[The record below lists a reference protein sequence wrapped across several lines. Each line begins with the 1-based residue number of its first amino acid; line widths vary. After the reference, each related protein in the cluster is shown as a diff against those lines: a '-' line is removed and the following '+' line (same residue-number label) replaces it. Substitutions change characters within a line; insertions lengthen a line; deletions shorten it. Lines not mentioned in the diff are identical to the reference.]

1 VRYILNPASGETV
14 DPTSANPNYF
24 PDKEYQQEFGWS
36 LGGANVLT
44 IPSVWTTA
52 ATNGP
57 SYKWVRINPVTEH
70 ALNLDVN
77 NDGTYD
83 TATAL
88 LYDPAN
94 VDATNTPRPGLVFP
108 LPAPPTGVQA
118 LEITALSV
126 MPNGS
131 QRMLQYVVAP
141 YALSTQPSNPPHP
154 APPPPTNL
162 NFPAALTLDGT
173 GTQFTGPSLAS
184 FYVNGQDPCLA
195 TNLVYSIAAT
205 NPADMA
211 NIQGWATPA
220 SNYLGAPGGSGGPPP
235 PPSNPGVG
243 NVNLVG
249 FNPMLRPNWMT
260 PIGLDAV
267 VQDITKSAD
276 VVLNGP
282 VTANTSLTPLGM
294 TPNNPMTIVVN
305 GDIDFNGWHQIG
317 YGVLLVTGN
326 LKYDPDATW
335 EGVVLVIGQG
345 NFVSTKSG
353 TGGIDGAVFIAKTRD
368 ASGTLLSSLGA
379 ASFSQTSSGSAKGIN
394 YNSCWL
400 NGTAGAPGALT
411 YPLTYKVL
419 SFREIPVN

>member
-1 VRYILNPASGETV
+1 
-14 DPTSANPNYF
+14 
-24 PDKEYQQEFGWS
+24 
-36 LGGANVLT
+36 
-44 IPSVWTTA
+44 
-52 ATNGP
+52 
-57 SYKWVRINPVTEH
+57 VRINPVTKQ

-77 NDGTYD
+77 NSGSPDNITP
-83 TATAL
+83 L
-88 LYDPAN
+88 MYDPAN
-94 VDATNTPRPGLVFP
+94 VDGSNNPKPGLF
-108 LPAPPTGVQA
+108 LPGGLYSATAVQA
-118 LEITALSV
+118 LEITSFSV

-131 QRMLQYVVAP
+131 QRMLQYIVAP
-141 YALSTQPSNPPHP
+141 YAISTPISNPPSSL
-154 APPPPTNL
+154 PPPPTTLPPNSPQFL
-162 NFPAALTLDGT
+162 NFPAALTIAGN
-173 GTQFTGPSLAS
+173 GVSFTGPTSPS
-184 FYVNGQDPCLA
+184 FYINGQDPCG
-195 TNLVYSIAAT
+195 TSPNNLVYSIAYT
-205 NPADMA
+205 HLGDGP
-211 NIQGWATPA
+211 NISAAATPS
-220 SNYLGAPGGSGGPPP
+220 SNYIGAPAGSGGPPP
-235 PPSNPGVG
+235 PPSNPGTG
-243 NVNLVG
+243 NINQVPAYSPLI
-249 FNPMLRPNWMT
+249 RPNWLT

-282 VTANTSLTPLGM
+282 ATANTSLTPLGM

-305 GDIDFNGWHQIG
+305 GDLDFNGWHQIG

-368 ASGTLLSSLGA
+368 ASGNLLASLGA

-400 NGTAGAPGALT
+400 NGTAAAPGALT